1 VSVRAG
7 GTDEVARA
15 AGLVAGLVER
25 AALDGSTVVPV
36 EVVAAALRAVGVP
49 DPAPGAEQA
58 GDAGRVVAYPDE
70 RLLGHPSWAAAEG
83 SIAQDVVRL
92 VAASGVQAVV
102 VVDAP
107 RGSAPRAVVGPLVDA
122 VRSAGGRPVR
132 VRGADGPADGTAV
145 AGADLVVVERADLL
159 GLGDAARLLASTRD
173 GARLVLVGDPALPPA
188 PGPGRVLAD
197 LTASGA
203 VPVLPAPG
211 ADDEGE
217 PLAVLVRGLRD
228 GALPVPNPG
237 RRDVVVTPA
246 EDGAL
251 AVRRAVQLVTS
262 SVPRVFGVPAAD
274 TVVVAPRA
282 DGVTGTTAL
291 RTALRTALAAAGAA
305 EVPVLA
311 ATEAVGRRAGAVVLV
326 LGAEAAGSLA
336 RDLLVGAA
344 TEAGLHLSVVHQAG
358 PALAEAVVRLPH
370 RPRRTRLAGLLVDV
384 LAT

>member
-159 GLGDAARLLASTRD
+159 GLGDAAKLLASTRD

-228 GALPVPNPG
+228 GALPVPDPG

-291 RTALRTALAAAGAA
+291 RTALAAAGAA

-311 ATEAVGRRAGAVVLV
+311 AAEAVGRRAGAVVLV

-358 PALAEAVVRLPH
+358 PALAEAVARLPH